1 MQNYVQK
8 LSLLNVIF
16 VIIIKIIYIIAILVG
31 CHATWKMKGVYPI
44 RDLHCYMKD
53 KELS

>member
-16 VIIIKIIYIIAILVG
+16 VIVIKIIYVIAILVG
-31 CHATWKMKGVYPI
+31 CHATWKMKGVI
-44 RDLHCYMKD
+44 RDLLCYMKD
-53 KELS
+53 KELT

>member
-8 LSLLNVIF
+8 LSSLNVIF
-16 VIIIKIIYIIAILVG
+16 IIIKIIYVIAILVG
-31 CHATWKMKGVYPI
+31 CHVTWKMKGVI

-53 KELS
+53 KELT